1 MASLTIQAENGEAIR
16 HIIESALSKEI
27 ALLQI
32 GMEKTKA
39 RIANFE
45 RKYNCSLQELMASGR
60 EIDDIDLV
68 EWEGETEIL
77 RHLNDRLKQIDEL
90 EICT

>member
-1 MASLTIQAENGEAIR
+1 MASLTIQAENVETIR
-16 HIIESALSKEI
+16 HIIESALSKETAI
-27 ALLQI
+27 LQI

-39 RIANFE
+39 RLANFE
-45 RKYNCSLQELMASGR
+45 RQYNCSLQELMASCR

>member
-1 MASLTIQAENGEAIR
+1 MASLTIQAVNVEAVR
-16 HIIESALSKEI
+16 HIIESALSKET
-27 ALLQI
+27 ALLQT
-32 GMEKTKA
+32 GLEKTKA
-39 RIANFE
+39 RITHFE
-45 RKYNCSLQELMASGR
+45 QRHNCSLQELMASGR